1 MCGYPVPMT
10 DNVVDTL
17 LELERAGWD
26 SLCDSTGSEFYG
38 ATMLAEAV
46 MVLANGM
53 VMDRQTVVNALS
65 ESPPWRT
72 YEISDV
78 RCIRIDE
85 DNAAL
90 VYTGTG
96 YRDGTEPAFRG
107 AMSSVYHRTG
117 DSWRLALYQ
126 QTSMAATLST

>member
-1 MCGYPVPMT
+1 MT
-10 DNVVDTL
+10 DNVVDSL
-17 LELERAGWD
+17 LEMERAGWD

-38 ATMLAEAV
+38 ATMLADAV

-53 VMDRQTVVNALS
+53 VMDRRTVVNALS

-78 RCIRIDE
+78 RCIPIDD

-90 VYTGTG
+90 VYTGTAW
-96 YRDGTEPAFRG
+96 RDGANPRSG
-107 AMSSVYHRTG
+107 ASCRACTTAPVTRG
-117 DSWRLALYQ
+117 DSRSISRRRCREVRRSARRWPPR
-126 QTSMAATLST
+126 

>member
-1 MCGYPVPMT
+1 MT

-96 YRDGTEPAFRG
+96 YRDGAEPAFRG

>member
-1 MCGYPVPMT
+1 MM
-10 DNVVDTL
+10 DNLVDTL

-38 ATMLAEAV
+38 ASMLADAV
-46 MVLANGM
+46 MVLADGT
-53 VMDRQTVVNALS
+53 VMDRQTVVSALS

-78 RCIRIDE
+78 RCIPIDE

-90 VYTGTG
+90 VYTGTAW
-96 YRDGTEPAFRG
+96 RDGAEPAFRG

-117 DSWRLALYQ
+117 DTWRLALYQ
-126 QTSMAATLST
+126 QTSMDATLST

>member
-1 MCGYPVPMT
+1 MT
-10 DNVVDTL
+10 NELIDTL

-38 ATMLAEAV
+38 SIMLPDAV

-53 VMDRQTVVNALS
+53 VMDRDTVVNALS

-78 RCIRIDE
+78 RCIPIGD
-85 DNAAL
+85 DGDATAAL

-96 YRDGTEPAFRG
+96 YPDGAEPAFTG
-107 AMSSVYHRTG
+107 VMSTVYHRTAAG
-117 DSWRLALYQ
+117 WKLGLYQ
-126 QTSMAATLST
+126 QTQTPA